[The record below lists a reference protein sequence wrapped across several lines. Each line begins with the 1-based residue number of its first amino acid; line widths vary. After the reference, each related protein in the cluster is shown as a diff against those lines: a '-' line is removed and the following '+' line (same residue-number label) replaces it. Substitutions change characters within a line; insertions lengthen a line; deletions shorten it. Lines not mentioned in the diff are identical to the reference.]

1 MARETSAF
9 ASEFRLADGL
19 PPPAIEFCTERIV
32 PGAAAGAAGCAA
44 GAVVEAAGDAAAARG
59 AVDGA
64 GLAVS
69 AGVAMRASEDARLLD
84 VDAGGGAGEIAAI
97 CVRAAG
103 EPGADAV
110 GTAPRGVPEV
120 AEPEEV
126 EALDV
131 PEVDPDAV
139 DVVDVESDAADVVE
153 SFSDAAD
160 VSDTELLAVDVPAA
174 ESDPAEVPDADVD
187 AVDAL

>member
-1 MARETSAF
+1 L
-9 ASEFRLADGL
+9 ASEFRLAEGL
-19 PPPAIEFCTERIV
+19 RPPAIEFCTERIV

-44 GAVVEAAGDAAAARG
+44 GAEVEAAGDAAAARG
-59 AVDGA
+59 VVDGA

-84 VDAGGGAGEIAAI
+84 AGAAAGEIAAI
-97 CVRAAG
+97 CVRPAGVPAAG
-103 EPGADAV
+103 
-110 GTAPRGVPEV
+110 GTGGAPRGVPEV
-120 AEPEEV
+120 AELG
-126 EALDV
+126 EAEAADV

-139 DVVDVESDAADVVE
+139 DVVDVEPEAAVVFE

-160 VSDTELLAVDVPAA
+160 VPDAELLAVDVPVA

-187 AVDAL
+187 ALDAL